1 MKAEKNIMHETAD
14 VIVIRELDKRIQ
26 LLLDLYNQSLQT

>member
-1 MKAEKNIMHETAD
+1 MHETAD
-14 VIVIRELDKRIQ
+14 VIVIRELDKRTQ